1 MQLVIST
8 NGLVH
13 CIYAESLDLAS
24 LGHLSIS
31 RGSHVE
37 PDAIGQ
43 WRVDLSPVG
52 GPVLGPFPHRST
64 ALAAENEWLESFWLN
79 AQDRGPASLICAP
92 LPG

>member
-64 ALAAENEWLESFWLN
+64 ALAAEHEWLESFWLN
-79 AQDRGPASLICAP
+79 APE
-92 LPG
+92 